1 MKIIRDD
8 EGFTPY
14 FLASEVRRTNP
25 CYKFLSGSD
34 GSKQS
39 IIIEIIDSDIAGL
52 VLQQLTSSPEAQ
64 KALGFKVNKVY
75 PNESSSLDK
84 EELKREFAK
93 WIDSVIT

>member
-14 FLASEVRRTNP
+14 FLAAEVRRTNP
-25 CYKFLSGSD
+25 CYKFLSESV

-39 IIIEIIDSDIAGL
+39 ITIEIIDKDIAGL
-52 VLQQLTSSPEAQ
+52 VLQQLMNSPDAQ
-64 KALGFKVNKVY
+64 KAMGFKVNKVY
-75 PNESSSLDK
+75 PNESPSLDK

-93 WIDSVIT
+93 WIDNQ

>member
-52 VLQQLTSSPEAQ
+52 VLQQLMTSTEAH

-75 PNESSSLDK
+75 PNESPVLNK

-93 WIDSVIT
+93 WIDNQ